1 MRRLA
6 APIAAILLAAGC
18 GGDDDEATGRTVT
31 VERGATVA
39 VTGREYS
46 FDPERIVVQAAGPL
60 TIELENAGDLAHNLR
75 LRRDGEDAGG
85 TPSFPGGR
93 TESARVPVEPGS
105 YELLCTVGDHA
116 ELGMTGELE
125 VK

>member
-6 APIAAILLAAGC
+6 APLAAVALVAGC
-18 GGDDDEATGRTVT
+18 GGDDQDEPGRTVT
-31 VERGATVA
+31 VGGGDTVA
-39 VTGREYS
+39 VTAREYS
-46 FDPERIVVQAAGPL
+46 FDPERVVVEGGGPL

-75 LRRDGEDAGG
+75 LRRGGQDVGG
-85 TPSFPGGR
+85 TPTFPGGR
-93 TESARVPVEPGS
+93 TESGRVRVEPGA
-105 YELLCTVGDHA
+105 YQMICTVGDHA

>member
-31 VERGATVA
+31 VEREATVA
-39 VTGREYS
+39 VTAREYS
-46 FDPERIVVQAAGPL
+46 FDPDRIVVEAAGPL

-93 TESARVPVEPGS
+93 TESARVRVEPGS

>member
-6 APIAAILLAAGC
+6 APLAAVALAAGC
-18 GGDDDEATGRTVT
+18 GGDDQDEAGRTVT
-31 VERGATVA
+31 VDGGDTVV
-39 VTGREYS
+39 VTAREYS
-46 FDPERIVVQAAGPL
+46 FDPERVVVEGGGPL

-75 LRRDGEDAGG
+75 LRRGGQDVGG
-85 TPSFPGGR
+85 TPTFPGGR
-93 TESARVPVEPGS
+93 TESGRLRVKPGA
-105 YELLCTVGDHA
+105 YQMICTVGDHA

>member
-31 VERGATVA
+31 VDRGATVA
-39 VTGREYS
+39 VTAREYS
-46 FDPERIVVQAAGPL
+46 FDPDRIVVQAAGAL

-93 TESARVPVEPGS
+93 TESARVRVEPGS

-116 ELGMTGELE
+116 ELGMTGELQ

>member
-6 APIAAILLAAGC
+6 APLAAVALAAGC
-18 GGDDDEATGRTVT
+18 GGDDQDEAGRTVT
-31 VERGATVA
+31 VDGGDTVV
-39 VTGREYS
+39 VTAREYS
-46 FDPERIVVQAAGPL
+46 FDPERVVVEGGGPL

-75 LRRDGEDAGG
+75 LRRGGQDVGG
-85 TPSFPGGR
+85 TPTFPGGR
-93 TESARVPVEPGS
+93 TESGRVRVERGA
-105 YELLCTVGDHA
+105 YQMICTVGDHA

>member
-6 APIAAILLAAGC
+6 APFAALLLAAGC
-18 GGDDDEATGRTVT
+18 GDDDDEAPGRTVT
-31 VERGATVA
+31 VDAGATVA
-39 VTGREYS
+39 VTAREYS
-46 FDPERIVVQAAGPL
+46 FDPDRIVVEAAGPL

-85 TPSFPGGR
+85 TPTFPGGR
-93 TESARVPVEPGS
+93 TESGRVRLEPGT
-105 YELLCTVGDHA
+105 YELVCTVGDHA

>member
-6 APIAAILLAAGC
+6 APLAAVALAAGC
-18 GGDDDEATGRTVT
+18 GGDDQDEAGRTVT
-31 VERGATVA
+31 VDGGDTVV
-39 VTGREYS
+39 VTAREYS
-46 FDPERIVVQAAGPL
+46 FDPERVVVEGGGPL

-75 LRRDGEDAGG
+75 LRRGGQDVGG
-85 TPSFPGGR
+85 TPTFPGGR
-93 TESARVPVEPGS
+93 TESGRVRVEPGA
-105 YELLCTVGDHA
+105 YEMICTVGDHA